1 MIALLSAAS
10 MAMTINVPM
19 PKFAPENERSINPR
33 NLHLTVGFENRRE
46 SDGMRDMVSLL
57 FENRLKGA
65 GQLLYFN
72 DSVHRNLED
81 SNSPVRITNLVR
93 LVAIFRVGVVLLV
106 VLTPNNGHMLNLA
119 ASFLRMVNIDE
130 LVIAI
135 NASRI
140 AGELTALKATAT
152 AGMDTIGGH
161 EVVDGVLGL
170 DFLIKDDLGG
180 HFIVGHEGNHA
191 SHLGFLLNRDGKTVG
206 QEGEASA
213 ALNVA
218 QNLVLDVEV
227 KSFQGRSNARLLA
240 DNLAL
245 VHHIKRELHHL
256 LLVKS

>member
-1 MIALLSAAS
+1 MITLLSAAS

-33 NLHLTVGFENRRE
+33 NLHLIVGFENRRE

-106 VLTPNNGHMLNLA
+106 VLTPNNGHMFNLA
-119 ASFLRMVNIDE
+119 ASLLRMVNIDE

-135 NASRI
+135 NAAGI
-140 AGELTALKATAT
+140 AGELTAIDATAT
-152 AGMDTIGGH
+152 RSERAVGGH
-161 EVVDGVLGL
+161 EIVDAILGL
-170 DFLIKDDLGG
+170 DFLIKD
-180 HFIVGHEGNHA
+180 HFGSGVINWHEGNHA
-191 SHLGFLLNRDGKTVG
+191 GHLESLLSRDGKAVG
-206 QEGEASA
+206 QEGEAST
-213 ALNVA
+213 ALNMA

-240 DNLAL
+240 DDLAL
-245 VHHIKRELHHL
+245 VHHIKRKLHHL

>member
-33 NLHLTVGFENRRE
+33 NLHLIVGFENRRE

-93 LVAIFRVGVVLLV
+93 LVAIFRVGVVLLI
-106 VLTPNNGHMLNLA
+106 VLTPNNGHVFYLA
-119 ASFLRMVNIDE
+119 ATFLRMVNIDE

-161 EVVDGVLGL
+161 EAVDGVLGL